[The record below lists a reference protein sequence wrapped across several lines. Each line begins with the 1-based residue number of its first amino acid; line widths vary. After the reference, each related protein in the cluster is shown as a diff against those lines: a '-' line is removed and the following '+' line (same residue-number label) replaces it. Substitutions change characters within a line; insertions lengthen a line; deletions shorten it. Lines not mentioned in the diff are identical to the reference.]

1 MYFIKYFEK
10 LIRRRSKMATVKE
23 VRERCD
29 ELRSN
34 RREELK
40 SVLGDY
46 FVSEFILTH
55 KPWRAVIGNR
65 KCRPIPIH
73 RSFYFSEEEN
83 QSWKFLWPEF
93 SKEALRDELQN
104 LGFVVS
110 KYSLAISVP
119 ACEKRKKLTFA
130 QEWVRKIN
138 HSYSKYCANEKKEAK
153 KLYSEMLSTM
163 CSTPAEKV
171 KTYEE
176 YTLFCELTLGCV
188 TSPKCATFISKMM
201 ADDGIEEHYDDKTGE
216 YKGIRV
222 LQSQSN

>member
-1 MYFIKYFEK
+1 MV
-10 LIRRRSKMATVKE
+10 TVKE
-23 VRERCD
+23 LRERCE

-46 FVSEFILTH
+46 FMSEFISTH

-65 KCRPIPIH
+65 RCRPIPIH
-73 RSFYFSEEEN
+73 RSFYFSEQEN

-119 ACEKRKKLTFA
+119 ACEKGKKLTFA
-130 QEWVRKIN
+130 QKWVRKIN
-138 HSYSKYCANEKKEAK
+138 HSYSQYCENEKKQAQ
-153 KLYSEMLSTM
+153 KLYSEMITKLYE
-163 CSTPAEKV
+163 TPNEKV
-171 KTYEE
+171 KTCGD
-176 YTLFCELTLGCV
+176 YTLFYQFKYECEV
-188 TSPKCATFISKMM
+188 SPKCVTYIKKMM
-201 ADDGIEEHYDDKTGE
+201 ADDGIEEYYEDGLCV
-216 YKGIRV
+216 GIRV